1 MELIKCTYPIF
12 SNKNPADRIVIPDYK
27 SLTAFF
33 HPVDLKNLN
42 NLFSMKN
49 IFPIIIYDASIF
61 NSYSFLTSKYMEEN
75 LCWLRNAV
83 EVFF

>member
-1 MELIKCTYPIF
+1 
-12 SNKNPADRIVIPDYK
+12 
-27 SLTAFF
+27 
-33 HPVDLKNLN
+33 
-42 NLFSMKN
+42 MKN

-61 NSYSFLTSKYMEEN
+61 NSCSFLTSKYMEEN